1 MARFLIDE
9 DLPKAVAQALSAA
22 GHDARGVRDGGL
34 QGSPDAEIHAFATG
48 NGLVLV
54 TADLGLADPFRY
66 PPEHGT
72 VLVRLPNST
81 PASEIGRRVATA
93 LAVVDGDEF
102 ASAIVV
108 VEPNRVRVRRIGV

>member
-9 DLPKAVAQALSAA
+9 DLPNSVARALNTA
-22 GHDARGVRDGGL
+22 GHDARGVRDVGL
-34 QGSPDAEIHAFATG
+34 QGSFDPGVHTFATD

-66 PPEHGT
+66 PPKHGT

-81 PASEIGRRVATA
+81 PASEIGRRVAAA
-93 LAVVDGDEF
+93 LTVVLDHEL
-102 ASAIVV
+102 
-108 VEPNRVRVRRIGV
+108 RRA